1 MDISFL
7 VLEIVGIV
15 YLEPNKKDKQNR
27 YKKIFMGYMLAMQF
41 IFTIFGLA
49 LIGYFIGRRINPD
62 SNLSTTLTAIGV
74 GIGVVAGFI
83 LLVRMI
89 QSEDRHER
97 TSRH

>member
-1 MDISFL
+1 M
-7 VLEIVGIV
+7 
-15 YLEPNKKDKQNR
+15 EPNKKDKQNR